1 MIIPTT
7 KKVPDIHTPT
17 CNVCTNAG
25 VCYTLTQSETGKQNK
40 KGETVP
46 EAERYTAGADGRA
59 P

>member
-40 KGETVP
+40 KRRDGPRSGTV
-46 EAERYTAGADGRA
+46 YCWGRW
-59 P
+59 